1 MEWNI
6 RKGFPFPEASIDAID
21 MTLSMHY
28 VTQYASDIADLF
40 GHVRNVLKNRHDTP
54 SPSTLCEALLNL
66 GFKIDEMRYTPN
78 SLFVNILAIK

>member
-1 MEWNI
+1 MALP
-6 RKGFPFPEASIDAID
+6 RLDPVYHEAVVQALGKERSEA
-21 MTLSMHY
+21 LRGLVEYYS
-28 VTQYASDIADLF
+28 
-40 GHVRNVLKNRHDTP
+40 